1 MTTGIG
7 SVLHNPTAEGSALD
21 TNPRSEDPSS
31 ANASSANS
39 CVYIHEFIDIIG
51 HQRANYMHH
60 MTANWSP
67 GAQERRGQSCYGVW
81 AVLGSTGRWPQV
93 VNMWEENGFEGL
105 ASSFEAE
112 TVGPGAQDPVLERWW
127 AAAASFRSGGV
138 DRIMVPRPWSPPIA
152 TLCSGGGG
160 VVYAHELVKVD
171 WGRAAEVCESARAD
185 GATARAEHGWRL
197 IGAFTTAMRNDDEAL
212 LLWAIDAWSGWA
224 SGEAAHLR
232 DTAVLR
238 WRSSL
243 ATLGV
248 RSWERILMTDAPL
261 APLRTGRQ
269 PRTSDQTDWV
279 G

>member
-39 CVYIHEFIDIIG
+39 HVYIHEFIDIIG

-67 GAQERRGQSCYGVW
+67 GAQERRGQLCYGVW

-127 AAAASFRSGGV
+127 AAAASFRSGRV
-138 DRIMVPRPWSPPIA
+138 DRIMVP
-152 TLCSGGGG
+152 
-160 VVYAHELVKVD
+160 
-171 WGRAAEVCESARAD
+171 ESARAD
-185 GATARAEHGWRL
+185 GAAARAEHGWRL